1 MSPALTGISPKEKHP
16 TQRKLSF
23 PAKEGGSEEGPRTT
37 VASPRRMR
45 PVLKGQLKRV
55 RRADGEAV
63 IWEGCWSMRE
73 EDLEAKDLEVELDR
87 FHYER
92 TKTVGA
98 NQEDG
103 DDLVK
108 EAYFSGHFFLK
119 KPVTGSA
126 SPRICSR
133 KHVDKDLR
141 FNFIPSTEQTYTV
154 QGSGQNKFGK
164 FTLDGTFDKSS
175 GVLLVRREY
184 LPRKFSR
191 NRKASFIRVAR
202 ELELDRQR
210 SETDIRVPT
219 ASPVP
224 FEEGK
229 EKLEPLL
236 EKLMEKDTFK
246 WFCSP
251 VDAEKLGLMDY
262 HQIISTPMDLG
273 TIAEKLQSSSYESIH
288 DMFDDVQLTF
298 QNAIHYNPR
307 GHAVYRKAT
316 DLLGWFKEE
325 FERTFK
331 IESPQVPDKLGE
343 NVIIPTIS
351 RIGKRTRVPKV
362 TFVPDVSPVLKRK
375 RSTSSL
381 EVKRKRS
388 PEASPK
394 PRRKSTSQK
403 HLDDDS
409 ESELKKLREQVRKLS
424 NHLTRMGSAVMEKT
438 VIGSVEQPK
447 PVKKER
453 VFTFDEKQ
461 QLGSDIH
468 RLPGNKIAKIIEI
481 IQKSGDKLLQNE
493 DGEVE
498 LDIDSLKNSTLRKL
512 KTYVARHRP
521 K

>member
-1 MSPALTGISPKEKHP
+1 
-16 TQRKLSF
+16 
-23 PAKEGGSEEGPRTT
+23 
-37 VASPRRMR
+37 MR

-55 RRADGEAV
+55 RREDGEAV

-73 EDLEAKDLEVELDR
+73 EDLQKEGLEEELDR

-92 TKTVGA
+92 IKTVGA
-98 NQEDG
+98 GETE
-103 DDLVK
+103 DDLVR
-108 EAYFSGHFFLK
+108 EAFFSGYFFLR
-119 KPVTGSA
+119 KPVNGSA

-141 FNFIPSTEQTYTV
+141 FCFTRTASEEQKYSV

-164 FTLDGTFDKSS
+164 FTLDGTFDKRS
-175 GVLLVRREY
+175 GILLVKREY
-184 LPRKFSR
+184 LPRKDSK

-210 SETDIRVPT
+210 SETDIRISSSAHIPL
-219 ASPVP
+219 
-224 FEEGK
+224 EEGK
-229 EKLEPLL
+229 EKLEQLL
-236 EKLMEKDTFK
+236 ESLMSKDTFK

-251 VDAEKLGLMDY
+251 VDAEKLGLADY
-262 HQIISTPMDLG
+262 HQIIGTPMDLG
-273 TIAEKLQSSSYESIH
+273 TVVDKLKRSAYESIQGV
-288 DMFDDVQLTF
+288 FDDIELTF

-316 DLLGWFKEE
+316 DLLDWFQEE

-331 IESPQVPDKLGE
+331 VERPRAMNKLGE
-343 NVIIPTIS
+343 PMLVPPTMS
-351 RIGKRTRVPKV
+351 RIGKRARVPKV
-362 TFVPDVSPVLKRK
+362 TFVPDVTPVLKRK

-381 EVKRKRS
+381 EMKRKRS
-388 PEASPK
+388 PESSPR

-409 ESELKKLREQVRKLS
+409 ASELKKLREQVRKLS
-424 NHLTRMGSAVMEKT
+424 NHLTRMGSAVMENSMLEEAEK
-438 VIGSVEQPK
+438 PK
-447 PVKKER
+447 AKPKAAKKEKT
-453 VFTFDEKQ
+453 FTFDEKQ
-461 QLGSDIH
+461 RLGSDIH

-481 IQKSGDKLLQNE
+481 IQTNGDKLLQNE
-493 DGEVE
+493 EGEVE